1 MFKLAFRRIPTIAY
15 RAPLVQN
22 VHATP
27 VRTFFGGSKDAA
39 NNETVEK
46 FATALQENPRLG
58 ELLTGFSTML
68 ADKGIPV
75 GKPPSMI
82 QMMSILKDKDI
93 RDHLVELQKELVRAD
108 IKITQ
113 ADLSALTDMFTKQM
127 QGKQ

>member
-1 MFKLAFRRIPTIAY
+1 M
-15 RAPLVQN
+15 QN
-22 VHATP
+22 AVVAP
-27 VRTFFGGSKDAA
+27 VRTFFGGSKNEA
-39 NNETVEK
+39 NDDTVEK

-58 ELLTGFSTML
+58 ELLSGFSTLL

-82 QMMSILKDKDI
+82 QMMSMLKDKDI
-93 RDHLVELQKELVRAD
+93 RDHLVELQEELVRAD

-127 QGKQ
+127 QNKQ

>member
-1 MFKLAFRRIPTIAY
+1 MFRLAFRRVPTVIY
-15 RAPLVQN
+15 RAPRVQN
-22 VHATP
+22 AVVAP
-27 VRTFFGGSKDAA
+27 VRTFFGGSKNEA
-39 NNETVEK
+39 NDDTVEK

-58 ELLTGFSTML
+58 ELLSGFSTLL

-82 QMMSILKDKDI
+82 QMMSMLKDKDI
-93 RDHLVELQKELVRAD
+93 RDHLVELQEELVRAD

-127 QGKQ
+127 QNKQ